1 MADFID
7 RAKLEDA
14 ADQWLIEDENWGDR
28 HHESFMAGV
37 DAVLS
42 SLALE
47 PEAREE
53 PKHGLIEDYTAVQAP
68 DWTKVSG
75 KLGTRDVTDAEV
87 EAAAKAIVL
96 DTLRAT
102 RSAATFDEVAVEQMP
117 GALREARA
125 ALEAA
130 REVSRG

>member
-42 SLALE
+42 SLALD

-53 PKHGLIEDYTAVQAP
+53 QGQVEWGVAYRQND
-68 DWTKVSG
+68 G
-75 KLGTRDVTDAEV
+75 KLFVDEAVDYDDAVFRVANSSVYDMVVQRRVTAYIPV
-87 EAAAKAIVL
+87 GEAPA
-96 DTLRAT
+96 
-102 RSAATFDEVAVEQMP
+102 P
-117 GALREARA
+117 EARSV
-125 ALEAA
+125 E
-130 REVSRG
+130 